1 VGAGVTLVQLAAR
14 LYLGWPYRLR
24 NHLYRTIW
32 ERKFRN
38 VQLSKFDSLEDVSAF
53 IKPRLYRP
61 DGWRS
66 LWDAVGYPGKAQR
79 VFEGEAI
86 DAEFDCDDFAIW
98 ITAVL
103 TEAQARL
110 GISNVS
116 YTSIFWGK
124 SGHAVCTFMKD
135 GAWHFMDYG
144 LPVGPF
150 STRSDIAEHVAK
162 TYGKG
167 AKPWFLA
174 RHDLSLRLIDFLGL

>member
-1 VGAGVTLVQLAAR
+1 MTLVQLAAR
-14 LYLGWPYRLR
+14 FYLGWPYRLR

-135 GAWHFMDYG
+135 GKWYFIDYG
-144 LPVGPF
+144 RPVGPF
-150 STRSDIAEHVAK
+150 STRADVAEHVAK
-162 TYGKG
+162 AYGNG